1 MANEFN
7 AFDDAFN
14 AASNSSDFNKAIEV
28 PKVEE
33 ETTDQQV
40 NSAGSDCDTSVGDPQ
55 TSSENEPSEQPIRK
69 RGRKKKDAD
78 NGVATSDVG
87 HFSCIC
93 DSKLIA
99 QVRAIAWQEHMTV
112 RAVVE
117 SMFSK
122 CIAKYEKKHGS
133 IQTEQNRPSDEL
145 F

>member
-1 MANEFN
+1 MSEFDN
-7 AFDDAFN
+7 AFNN
-14 AASNSSDFNKAIEV
+14 ASIGSGINKVNVTGKQEESINPQENKKNYGENST
-28 PKVEE
+28 
-33 ETTDQQV
+33 ETILQ
-40 NSAGSDCDTSVGDPQ
+40 TSVTNAPA
-55 TSSENEPSEQPIRK
+55 EQALRK
-69 RGRKKKDAD
+69 RGRKKKDAGTVD
-78 NGVATSDVG
+78 ANSTTTVG

-122 CIAKYEKKHGS
+122 CIAKYEKKRGQIKIEAS
-133 IQTEQNRPSDEL
+133 QPTEEL

>member
-1 MANEFN
+1 MSSEFDN
-7 AFDDAFN
+7 AFNN
-14 AASNSSDFNKAIEV
+14 ASIGSGINKV
-28 PKVEE
+28 NVTGKQEE
-33 ETTDQQV
+33 SI
-40 NSAGSDCDTSVGDPQ
+40 NPQ
-55 TSSENEPSEQPIRK
+55 ENKQISSENDTEIVLQTSVTNAPAEQALRK
-69 RGRKKKDAD
+69 RERKKKDAGTVD
-78 NGVATSDVG
+78 ANSTTTVG

-122 CIAKYEKKHGS
+122 CITKYEKKRGP
-133 IQTEQNRPSDEL
+133 IQIETSQPTEEL

>member
-1 MANEFN
+1 MSEFDN
-7 AFDDAFN
+7 AFDN
-14 AASNSSDFNKAIEV
+14 ASIGSGINRVNVTGKQEESINPQENKQISGENDTEIV
-28 PKVEE
+28 L
-33 ETTDQQV
+33 Q
-40 NSAGSDCDTSVGDPQ
+40 TSVTNAPA
-55 TSSENEPSEQPIRK
+55 EQALRK
-69 RGRKKKDAD
+69 RGRKKKDAGTVD
-78 NGVATSDVG
+78 ANSTTTVG

-122 CIAKYEKKHGS
+122 CIAKYEKKHGV
-133 IQTEQNRPSDEL
+133 IQFEQSRPSEEL

>member
-1 MANEFN
+1 MSEFDN
-7 AFDDAFN
+7 AFDN
-14 AASNSSDFNKAIEV
+14 ASIGSGINRVNVTGKQEESINPQENKQISGENDTKIV
-28 PKVEE
+28 L
-33 ETTDQQV
+33 Q
-40 NSAGSDCDTSVGDPQ
+40 TSVTNAPA
-55 TSSENEPSEQPIRK
+55 EQALRK
-69 RGRKKKDAD
+69 RGRKKKDAGTVD
-78 NGVATSDVG
+78 ANSTTTVG

-122 CIAKYEKKHGS
+122 CIAKYEKKHGI
-133 IQTEQNRPSDEL
+133 IQIEQSRPSEEL

>member
-1 MANEFN
+1 MSEFDN
-7 AFDDAFN
+7 AFDN
-14 AASNSSDFNKAIEV
+14 ASIGSGINRVNVTGKQEESINPQENKQISGENDTEIV
-28 PKVEE
+28 L
-33 ETTDQQV
+33 Q
-40 NSAGSDCDTSVGDPQ
+40 TSVTNAPA
-55 TSSENEPSEQPIRK
+55 EQALRK
-69 RGRKKKDAD
+69 RGRKKKDAGTVD
-78 NGVATSDVG
+78 ANSTTAVG

-122 CIAKYEKKHGS
+122 CIAKYEKKHGI
-133 IQTEQNRPSDEL
+133 IQIEQSRPSEEL

>member
-1 MANEFN
+1 MSEFDN
-7 AFDDAFN
+7 AFDN
-14 AASNSSDFNKAIEV
+14 ASIGSGINKV
-28 PKVEE
+28 NVTGKQEE
-33 ETTDQQV
+33 SINPQENKQISGENDTEIVLQ
-40 NSAGSDCDTSVGDPQ
+40 TSVTNAPA
-55 TSSENEPSEQPIRK
+55 EQALRK
-69 RGRKKKDAD
+69 RGRKKKDAGTVD
-78 NGVATSDVG
+78 ANSTTTVG

-122 CIAKYEKKHGS
+122 CIAKYEKKHGI
-133 IQTEQNRPSDEL
+133 IQIEQSRPSEEL

>member
-1 MANEFN
+1 MSEFDN
-7 AFDDAFN
+7 AFNN
-14 AASNSSDFNKAIEV
+14 ASIGSGINRVNVTGKQEESINPQENKQISGENDTKIV
-28 PKVEE
+28 L
-33 ETTDQQV
+33 Q
-40 NSAGSDCDTSVGDPQ
+40 TSVTNAPA
-55 TSSENEPSEQPIRK
+55 EQALRK
-69 RGRKKKDAD
+69 RGRKKKDAGTVD
-78 NGVATSDVG
+78 ANSTTTVG

-122 CIAKYEKKHGS
+122 CIAKYEKKHGV
-133 IQTEQNRPSDEL
+133 IQFEQSRPSEEL

>member
-1 MANEFN
+1 MSEFDN
-7 AFDDAFN
+7 AFNN
-14 AASNSSDFNKAIEV
+14 ASIGSGINKV
-28 PKVEE
+28 NVTGKQEE
-33 ETTDQQV
+33 SINPQENKQISGENDTEIVLQ
-40 NSAGSDCDTSVGDPQ
+40 TSVTNAPA
-55 TSSENEPSEQPIRK
+55 EQALRK
-69 RGRKKKDAD
+69 RGRKKKDAGTVD
-78 NGVATSDVG
+78 ANSTTTVG

-122 CIAKYEKKHGS
+122 CVAKYEKRHGP
-133 IQTEQNRPSDEL
+133 IQIEPNQSSEEL

>member
-1 MANEFN
+1 MSEFDN
-7 AFDDAFN
+7 AFNN
-14 AASNSSDFNKAIEV
+14 ASIGSGINRVNVTGKQEESINPQENKQISGENDTKIV
-28 PKVEE
+28 L
-33 ETTDQQV
+33 Q
-40 NSAGSDCDTSVGDPQ
+40 TSVTNAPA
-55 TSSENEPSEQPIRK
+55 EQALRK
-69 RGRKKKDAD
+69 RGRKKKDAGTVD
-78 NGVATSDVG
+78 ANSTTAVG

-122 CIAKYEKKHGS
+122 CIAKYEKKRGI
-133 IQTEQNRPSDEL
+133 IQIEQSRPSEEL

>member
-1 MANEFN
+1 MSEFDN
-7 AFDDAFN
+7 AFDN
-14 AASNSSDFNKAIEV
+14 ASIGSGINRVNVTGKQEESINPQENKQISGENDTEIV
-28 PKVEE
+28 L
-33 ETTDQQV
+33 Q
-40 NSAGSDCDTSVGDPQ
+40 TSVTNAPA
-55 TSSENEPSEQPIRK
+55 EQALRK
-69 RGRKKKDAD
+69 RGRKKKDAGTVD
-78 NGVATSDVG
+78 ANSTTTVG

-122 CIAKYEKKHGS
+122 CIAKYEKKQGI
-133 IQTEQNRPSDEL
+133 IQIEQSRPSEEL

>member
-1 MANEFN
+1 MSEFDN
-7 AFDDAFN
+7 AFNN
-14 AASNSSDFNKAIEV
+14 ASIGSGINRVNVTGKQEESINPQENKQISGENDTEIV
-28 PKVEE
+28 L
-33 ETTDQQV
+33 Q
-40 NSAGSDCDTSVGDPQ
+40 TSVTNAPA
-55 TSSENEPSEQPIRK
+55 EQALRK
-69 RGRKKKDAD
+69 RGRKKKDAGTVD
-78 NGVATSDVG
+78 ANSTTTVG

-122 CIAKYEKKHGS
+122 CIAKYEKKHGI
-133 IQTEQNRPSDEL
+133 IQIEQSRPSEEL

>member
-1 MANEFN
+1 MSEFDN
-7 AFDDAFN
+7 AFDN
-14 AASNSSDFNKAIEV
+14 ASIGSGINRVNVTGKQEESINPQENKQISGENDTEIV
-28 PKVEE
+28 L
-33 ETTDQQV
+33 Q
-40 NSAGSDCDTSVGDPQ
+40 TSVTNAPA
-55 TSSENEPSEQPIRK
+55 EQALRK
-69 RGRKKKDAD
+69 RGRKKKDAGTVD
-78 NGVATSDVG
+78 ANSTTAVG

-122 CIAKYEKKHGS
+122 CIAKYEKKRGP
-133 IQTEQNRPSDEL
+133 IQIQQSKSSVEL

>member
-1 MANEFN
+1 MSEFDN
-7 AFDDAFN
+7 AFNN
-14 AASNSSDFNKAIEV
+14 ASIGSGINRVNVTGKQEESINPQENKQISGENDTKIV
-28 PKVEE
+28 L
-33 ETTDQQV
+33 Q
-40 NSAGSDCDTSVGDPQ
+40 TSVTNAPA
-55 TSSENEPSEQPIRK
+55 EQALRK
-69 RGRKKKDAD
+69 RGRKKKDAGTVD
-78 NGVATSDVG
+78 ANSTTTVG

-122 CIAKYEKKHGS
+122 CIAKYEKKRGP
-133 IQTEQNRPSDEL
+133 IQIEPSQPSEEL

>member
-1 MANEFN
+1 MSEFDN
-7 AFDDAFN
+7 AFNN
-14 AASNSSDFNKAIEV
+14 ASIGLGINKV
-28 PKVEE
+28 NVTGKQEE
-33 ETTDQQV
+33 SINPQENKQISGENDTEIVLQ
-40 NSAGSDCDTSVGDPQ
+40 TSVTNAPA
-55 TSSENEPSEQPIRK
+55 EQALRK
-69 RGRKKKDAD
+69 RGRKKKDAGTVD
-78 NGVATSDVG
+78 ANSTTTVG

-122 CIAKYEKKHGS
+122 CVAKYEKRHGP
-133 IQTEQNRPSDEL
+133 IQIEPNQSSEEL

>member
-1 MANEFN
+1 MSSEFDN
-7 AFDDAFN
+7 AFNN
-14 AASNSSDFNKAIEV
+14 ASIGSGINKV
-28 PKVEE
+28 NVTGKQEE
-33 ETTDQQV
+33 SINPQENKQISGE
-40 NSAGSDCDTSVGDPQ
+40 NDTEIVLQ
-55 TSSENEPSEQPIRK
+55 TSATNAPAEQALRK
-69 RGRKKKDAD
+69 RGRKKKDAGTVD
-78 NGVATSDVG
+78 ANSTTAVG

-122 CIAKYEKKHGS
+122 CIAKYEKKHGI
-133 IQTEQNRPSDEL
+133 IQIEQSRPSEEL

>member
-1 MANEFN
+1 MSEFDN
-7 AFDDAFN
+7 AFNN
-14 AASNSSDFNKAIEV
+14 ASIGSGINKVNVTGKQEESINPQENKKNYGENST
-28 PKVEE
+28 
-33 ETTDQQV
+33 ETILQ
-40 NSAGSDCDTSVGDPQ
+40 TSVTNAPA
-55 TSSENEPSEQPIRK
+55 EQALRK
-69 RGRKKKDAD
+69 RGRKKKDAGTVD
-78 NGVATSDVG
+78 ANSTTTVG

-122 CIAKYEKKHGS
+122 CVAKYEKRHGP
-133 IQTEQNRPSDEL
+133 IQIEPNQSSEEL

>member
-1 MANEFN
+1 MSSEFDN
-7 AFDDAFN
+7 AFNN
-14 AASNSSDFNKAIEV
+14 ASIGSGINKV
-28 PKVEE
+28 NVTGKQEE
-33 ETTDQQV
+33 SINPQV
-40 NSAGSDCDTSVGDPQ
+40 NDQSSGENDTEIVLQTSVTNAPA
-55 TSSENEPSEQPIRK
+55 EQALRK
-69 RGRKKKDAD
+69 RGRKKKDAGTVD
-78 NGVATSDVG
+78 ANSTTTVG

-122 CIAKYEKKHGS
+122 CIAKYEKKRGS
-133 IQTEQNRPSDEL
+133 IQIQQSKSAVEL

>member
-1 MANEFN
+1 MSSEFDN
-7 AFDDAFN
+7 AFNN
-14 AASNSSDFNKAIEV
+14 ASIGSGINKV
-28 PKVEE
+28 NVTGKQEE
-33 ETTDQQV
+33 SINPQENKQISGENDTEIVLQ
-40 NSAGSDCDTSVGDPQ
+40 TSVTNAPA
-55 TSSENEPSEQPIRK
+55 EQALRK
-69 RGRKKKDAD
+69 RGRKKKDAGTVD
-78 NGVATSDVG
+78 ANSTTTVG

-122 CIAKYEKKHGS
+122 CVAKYEKRHGP
-133 IQTEQNRPSDEL
+133 IQIEPNQSSEEL